1 VTQQDLDPHADSAL
15 RFGTEGFYASIGR
28 ALVVMCAA
36 VPVLFGI
43 ELLDYWLAEDLV
55 VTGGIRPRRVDG
67 LDGVLLA
74 PLLHVNFA
82 HLYGNSVPLIL
93 LGTFVLASGA
103 RRFIA
108 STLFIMVFSG
118 MGVWLVG
125 NPDTV
130 VVGASGVI
138 FGYLGLLL
146 ARGLIERRWW
156 HLWVGVL
163 VGLLYGWQV
172 IGVLPGAVDPQVSWE
187 GHLFGFLGGVV
198 AAVLFRAVP
207 PRRLPVGA

>member
-1 VTQQDLDPHADSAL
+1 MTQDLDPHTDSSL

-28 ALVVMCAA
+28 ALVVMCAV

-43 ELLDYWLAEDLV
+43 ELLDQWLAEDLV
-55 VTGGIRPRRVDG
+55 VTAGIRPRQVEG

-74 PLLHVNFA
+74 PLLHVSFA

-103 RRFIA
+103 RRFA
-108 STLFIMVFSG
+108 AATLFIALFSG
-118 MGVWLVG
+118 LGVWLVG
-125 NPDTV
+125 DPETV

-138 FGYLGLLL
+138 FGYLGLLF

-156 HLWVGVL
+156 HLWVGLL

-172 IGVLPGAVDPQVSWE
+172 VGVLPDAVDPRVSWE

-207 PRRLPVGA
+207 PRRLPVDA

>member
-1 VTQQDLDPHADSAL
+1 VTQDLDTGADPAL

-28 ALVVMCAA
+28 ALVVMCAV
-36 VPVLFGI
+36 VPVLFGV

-103 RRFIA
+103 RRFA
-108 STLFIMVFSG
+108 AATLFIVVFSG
-118 MGVWLVG
+118 VGVWLVG
-125 NPDTV
+125 DPDTV

-146 ARGLIERRWW
+146 ARGLVERRWW
-156 HLWVGVL
+156 HLWVGLL

-172 IGVLPGAVDPQVSWE
+172 VGVLPDAVDPRVSWE

-198 AAVLFRAVP
+198 AAVVFRAVP
-207 PRRLPVGA
+207 PRRLPADA

>member
-1 VTQQDLDPHADSAL
+1 VTQDLDPRADPAPQ
-15 RFGTEGFYASIGR
+15 FGTEGFYASIGR
-28 ALVVMCAA
+28 ALVVMCAV

-43 ELLDYWLAEDLV
+43 ELLDYWIPDDLV
-55 VTGGIRPRRVDG
+55 VTAGIRPRQVAG
-67 LDGVLLA
+67 LDGVLFA

-93 LGTFVLASGA
+93 LGTFVLASGG
-103 RRFIA
+103 RRFLA

-118 MGVWLVG
+118 VGVWLVG
-125 NPDTV
+125 DPDTV

-156 HLWVGVL
+156 HLWVGLV

-172 IGVLPGAVDPQVSWE
+172 IGVLPGAVDPRVSWE

-198 AAVLFRAVP
+198 AAVLFRAAP
-207 PRRLPVGA
+207 ARRLPVEA

>member
-1 VTQQDLDPHADSAL
+1 VTRDLDPHADSAL
-15 RFGTEGFYASIGR
+15 RFGTESFYASIGR
-28 ALVVMCAA
+28 ALVVMCAV

-55 VTGGIRPRRVDG
+55 VTSGIRPRRVEG

-74 PLLHVNFA
+74 PLLHVDFA

-103 RRFIA
+103 RRFVA
-108 STLFIMVFSG
+108 STLFIAVFSG
-118 MGVWLVG
+118 VGVWLVG
-125 NPDTV
+125 EPDTV

-156 HLWVGVL
+156 HLWVGVV

-172 IGVLPGAVDPQVSWE
+172 VGVLPGVVEPQVSWE
-187 GHLFGFLGGVV
+187 GHLFGFLGGVI
-198 AAVLFRAVP
+198 AAVLFRAVR
-207 PRRLPVGA
+207 PRRLPAGA